1 MSKISRQEQILHYI
15 ETYKQQYGYAPSVRE
30 IGRGVGLASTS
41 SVHAYLKKLQEQ
53 GLIEKQEGRPRTI
66 CYAGEV

>member
-1 MSKISRQEQILHYI
+1 MNRINRQEQILHYI

-30 IGRGVGLASTS
+30 IGKGVGLASTS

-53 GLIEKQEGRPRTI
+53 GLIDKQECRARTI

>member
-1 MSKISRQEQILHYI
+1 MNRINRQEQILHYI

-30 IGRGVGLASTS
+30 IGKGVGLASTS
-41 SVHAYLKKLQEQ
+41 SVHAHLKRLQEQ

>member
-1 MSKISRQEQILHYI
+1 MSKICRQEQILHYI
-15 ETYKQQYGYAPSVRE
+15 ETYKQEYGYAPSVRE
-30 IGRGVGLASTS
+30 IGKGVGLASTS

-53 GLIEKQEGRPRTI
+53 GLIEKQDGRPRTI